1 MSPFTVVPMDA
12 SKLLDF
18 IDKQNIELCSKSH
31 VGNSGVDKFA
41 NFGNDEQCKFR
52 INTSALTLRLVKT
65 FAWVSRYKKILSA
78 MPKTQPFLSTQ
89 NGAAAQYL

>member
-1 MSPFTVVPMDA
+1 MFPFTVVPMDA

-41 NFGNDEQCKFR
+41 DVGNDEHV
-52 INTSALTLRLVKT
+52 ATL
-65 FAWVSRYKKILSA
+65 VSRN
-78 MPKTQPFLSTQ
+78 STPATIH
-89 NGAAAQYL
+89 NANFE